1 MATKLAKNKNKDRL
15 ATEERLLLAAEQVF
29 SKHGFK
35 GATTRMIAKKA
46 DVNVALIAR
55 YFDGKFGLML
65 KLVENKA
72 TSSRYTELPYP
83 AQENLTDECFHFL
96 RSRMEFYIEDINIF
110 RVILIQFL
118 TDAKFLKRFHES
130 TNIFE
135 KHPQFEERVQNLIDA
150 KKVTSTTTPTQVLD
164 AIECFLFGLII
175 DQVLI
180 HNNISNELEES
191 LKHFTKN
198 YCASL
203 ELKK

>member
-1 MATKLAKNKNKDRL
+1 MAGKTTKTKNKDRL
-15 ATEERLLLAAEQVF
+15 ATEERLLLAAEQIF

-65 KLVENKA
+65 KLVEKKA
-72 TSSRYTELPYP
+72 TSSRYTDLTYP
-83 AQENLTDECFHFL
+83 VQDTLTSECLEFVTA
-96 RSRMEFYIEDINIF
+96 RMRFYIEDLNIF

-130 TNIFE
+130 LNMFE
-135 KHPQFEERVQNLIDA
+135 KHPQFEDRIQKLIDA
-150 KKVTSTTTPTQVLD
+150 KKVTSQVTPFQVLD
-164 AIECFLFGLII
+164 TVECYLFGLII
-175 DQVLI
+175 GEILI
-180 HNNISNELEES
+180 HNEEIKTAEEK
-191 LKHFTKN
+191 LKHFITN
-198 YCASL
+198 YCSPL